1 MSSYYQGVARAVVLS
16 VLAFVVVSTL
26 PAHAQ
31 SGSLSGRIWLDR
43 DGFGSQEPGEPGLAG
58 VTVDLLDVFG
68 TPLAATTTDAGG
80 DYSFS
85 SLSSADYT
93 VRVGVASLPGGIV
106 QTMDPDMTRDGETTV
121 TLGVDEVL
129 GGLDFGYQGTGTLAG
144 LVFYDQ
150 DADGSVDEEDFGV
163 SDAEVTVTDGAQV
176 TITTFSTPT
185 GTYNF
190 DGLPAGTYTV
200 SVDPDSVFLNPA
212 SDPDGVADNQTT
224 VALAAGQ
231 SRFDLYFG
239 YSGDGV
245 LGDRVFL
252 DLDGDGFQE
261 PGEPGLAGVGVE
273 LLDDLGTLLDG
284 TTTSA
289 GGLYQFAALT
299 PNVYTVRIDAS
310 TLPAGVSPTADHDG
324 FLDGESTYSLVT
336 AEVFDG
342 LDFGYAG
349 AASAGDQVFFDLDG
363 DGFQGPGEDGIDG
376 VTLELTDVATGE
388 VASTATDADGFYIFT
403 GLPDLTWNLAVDSQ
417 TLPAGANQV
426 TDPDGIL
433 DNQTLV
439 ATQNGLGQ
447 TDLDFG
453 YNFNGSIGDRV
464 FLDNDQDGTQNAG
477 DTGFEGIQVQLLDLF
492 GTPLATTTTDA
503 SGFYSFANLVAGDYT
518 VRVLTEFFPG
528 VAFQTV
534 DPDGFFDSETAVTLA
549 TGETY
554 TDADFGYYASG
565 GIDAFLWEDSDG
577 NGIQNGFEQH
587 MIGITVALLDDQGTP
602 VDVQLTDT
610 LGYVTF
616 FDLPAGSYSLVVD
629 DTTLPPNFAPTFDSD
644 GLATPHT
651 IDVTIATGEFNFGSA
666 FGYIGPGT
674 ITAHIWED
682 ENGDGIEDG
691 AEPRM
696 SGVSVALL
704 DDQGN
709 TVDVNLTDLNGNI
722 TFFDLLEGS
731 YTLVVDDGTLPPFY
745 TQTFDSDGLATPH
758 RVDVTIAAGENH
770 FGSAFAYIGPGTIT
784 AHIWEDENGDGIE
797 DGGEPR
803 MSGVS
808 VALLDDQ
815 GITVDVNLTDLNGN
829 ITFFDL
835 LAGSYT
841 LVVDDGT
848 LPPFYT
854 QTFDSD
860 GLSTPH
866 SVDVSIVPGEDHFG
880 SAFAYIGPGTIT
892 AHIWEDENGDGI
904 EDFGAEPRMS
914 GVSVALL
921 DDQGITVDVNLT
933 DLNGNIT
940 FFDLLAGSYTL
951 VVDDGTL
958 PPFYTQTFDSDG
970 LSTPHSVDV
979 SIVPGED
986 HFGSAFA
993 YIGPGTITAHIWEDE
1008 NGDGIEDFGA
1018 EPRMS
1023 GVSVALLDDQGITVD
1038 VNLTD
1043 LNGNITFF
1051 DLLAGAY
1058 TLVVDDG
1065 SLPPFYTQT
1074 FDSDGLSTPHGVG
1087 VAIVAGEDHFGSA
1100 FAYIGPGTITAYIWE
1115 DENGNG
1121 IEDGTEPRMSG
1132 VSVALLDDQGI
1143 TVDGNLTDLNG
1154 NITFFDLLAGS
1165 YTLLVDDGSL
1175 PPFYTQT
1182 FDSDGLSTPHGVDV
1196 SIVAGEDHFG
1206 SAFAYIGPGTITA
1219 RIWEDSNGNG
1229 LDDGEPPFLGVTVL
1243 LEDDLGNTVDIQAT
1257 DSGGNVTFFNLLA
1270 GAYRVVVDYATLPT
1284 AMTPTFD
1291 SDGTGSPHTVDLSLV
1306 PGEDSV
1312 GTTFGYTNFGPSVTI
1327 TAPADG
1333 TTVNDGAAVNFTGTA
1348 SDTEDGDITAAISWT
1363 SSIDGALG
1371 TGGSVNATLS
1381 VGTHTIT
1388 ATVTDSGGLPASDVI
1403 TVHVNGGPSVTIT
1416 APANGTTVNDG
1427 TAVNFTG
1434 TASDNEDGDLT
1445 AAISW
1450 TSSIDGALGTGGSVN
1465 ATLSV
1470 GTHTITATVTD
1481 SGGLPASDVITVN
1494 VNGGPS
1500 VTITAPA
1507 DGTTVNDGAAVN
1519 FTGTAS
1525 DTEDGDLT
1533 AAISWTSSIDGA
1545 LGTGGSVN
1553 ATLSVG
1559 THTITATVTDSGGL
1573 PASDVITVHVLN
1585 PPVTVVF
1592 TSIGGE
1598 DGWVRESSENS
1609 NAGGASNSGGGGSKA
1624 IRPGDA
1630 NGDRQY
1636 KSILSFDTSAIPD
1649 GATIVEARFRL
1660 VRGGG
1665 QGTDPFDGG
1674 FGQCLVD
1681 VNSGGFSGSNALQ
1694 ASDFQASATA
1704 VAAAVMPAAPNQLDV
1719 SEGVL
1724 DAAGLA
1730 AVNVAGT
1737 TQIRVYFEIG
1747 DNDDGGNDFAGFYS
1761 GDTSN
1766 FSRRPQLEVTYQE

>member
-691 AEPRM
+691 
-696 SGVSVALL
+696 G
-704 DDQGN
+704 
-709 TVDVNLTDLNGNI
+709 
-722 TFFDLLEGS
+722 
-731 YTLVVDDGTLPPFY
+731 
-745 TQTFDSDGLATPH
+745 
-758 RVDVTIAAGENH
+758 
-770 FGSAFAYIGPGTIT
+770 
-784 AHIWEDENGDGIE
+784 
-797 DGGEPR
+797 
-803 MSGVS
+803 
-808 VALLDDQ
+808 
-815 GITVDVNLTDLNGN
+815 
-829 ITFFDL
+829 
-835 LAGSYT
+835 
-841 LVVDDGT
+841 
-848 LPPFYT
+848 
-854 QTFDSD
+854 
-860 GLSTPH
+860 
-866 SVDVSIVPGEDHFG
+866 
-880 SAFAYIGPGTIT
+880 
-892 AHIWEDENGDGI
+892 
-904 EDFGAEPRMS
+904 EPRMS

-1403 TVHVNGGPSVTIT
+1403 TV
-1416 APANGTTVNDG
+1416 
-1427 TAVNFTG
+1427 
-1434 TASDNEDGDLT
+1434 
-1445 AAISW
+1445 
-1450 TSSIDGALGTGGSVN
+1450 
-1465 ATLSV
+1465 
-1470 GTHTITATVTD
+1470 
-1481 SGGLPASDVITVN
+1481 N